1 MPTTNPDFD
10 LIQRALRDITH
21 IADADIVR
29 VLKGILERQARML
42 AKIADNDA
50 RVAALERR
58 RGATE

>member
-10 LIQRALRDITH
+10 LIQRALRDISH

-29 VLKGILERQARML
+29 ILKGILERQARML
-42 AKIADNDA
+42 AKFADTDA
-50 RVAALERR
+50 RIAVLEKR